1 MIDFGL
7 VTKLPRIGQDNKK
20 EKKNFR
26 GNLLNASIDA
36 LKTGRSSAIDD
47 IFSLL
52 CVAFFFVFLDLPW
65 LRKLDKILQK
75 NGVLLDSEEINKLLI
90 ELRKKYH

>member
-1 MIDFGL
+1 M
-7 VTKLPRIGQDNKK
+7 TKLPRIGQDNKK
-20 EKKNFR
+20 EKKTFR
-26 GNLLNASIDA
+26 GNLLNASFDA

-52 CVAFFFVFLDLPW
+52 CVAFFFVFMELPW
-65 LRKLDKILQK
+65 VTKLDKILQK
-75 NGVLLDSEEINKLLI
+75 NGILLDSEETNKLLV